1 MLTRNLTCTP
11 TDQPPA
17 TNYKTVVKR
26 NFTNGGGA
34 PIQVEKMK
42 FKWNNYTYTHHIA
55 YQKGKTSL
63 PLIIVF
69 PNYAGEK
76 QFDIDQAIFLAKCGY
91 TALTVDMYKETPYE
105 NGVSYPK
112 NNRNPL
118 KTDNPEKVMAHFAGA
133 FTAYN
138 WFQLHPK
145 EWRDFQSKTLMQART
160 HQAVHPKFA
169 AAIGYCFG
177 GQCCLEMVRNGD
189 DIQGIVSFHGVLQ
202 NDPISNVKEP
212 WVKPRPR
219 RRYEFH
225 ELPDDSNFNSDC
237 AILIENGIL
246 DDHVDTIARQ
256 RFAEEMN
263 MHGVKNLQFHDHY
276 NSEHGF
282 ALAPGVISTKY
293 DEPSDRRSTISMFL
307 LFQELWGKHGFF
319 PHIEKDE
326 VNACGTEIGKYWGG
340 SMSHL

>member
-1 MLTRNLTCTP
+1 MDNVT
-11 TDQPPA
+11 
-17 TNYKTVVKR
+17 
-26 NFTNGGGA
+26 
-34 PIQVEKMK
+34 
-42 FKWNNYTYTHHIA
+42 
-55 YQKGKTSL
+55 
-63 PLIIVF
+63 
-69 PNYAGEK
+69 
-76 QFDIDQAIFLAKCGY
+76 
-91 TALTVDMYKETPYE
+91 E
-105 NGVSYPK
+105 NGS
-112 NNRNPL
+112 
-118 KTDNPEKVMAHFAGA
+118 
-133 FTAYN
+133 
-138 WFQLHPK
+138 
-145 EWRDFQSKTLMQART
+145 
-160 HQAVHPKFA
+160 
-169 AAIGYCFG
+169 
-177 GQCCLEMVRNGD
+177 GD

-225 ELPDDSNFNSDC
+225 ELPDDSKFSSDC